1 MVRVVSIASVVVNFS
16 TSTLHLW
23 LLRSHRQVSIAA
35 EKDVARAIVVND
47 LLIDAVSLLT
57 TSVAMHAITSY

>member
-57 TSVAMHAITSY
+57 TCVTVQAIASY

>member
-1 MVRVVSIASVVVNFS
+1 MVRVVSIASVVVNF
-16 TSTLHLW
+16 TACTLHLW

-35 EKDVARAIVVND
+35 EKDVTGAIVVND

-57 TSVAMHAITSY
+57 TSVAMHAISSY